1 MTSAIPSYQCMA
13 ASLVPHRLIFKWPT
27 MSSAFSTSSVNNN
40 FANMASGVKLSD
52 GVKLAYDDIKK
63 HAKYLYAIFI
73 IKVFCRTSGVL
84 WHFTKSPLNPNK
96 SFNENHFCRMAR
108 L

>member
-1 MTSAIPSYQCMA
+1 MLLPLNTFATYS
-13 ASLVPHRLIFKWPT
+13 
-27 MSSAFSTSSVNNN
+27 FSNN

-73 IKVFCRTSGVL
+73 IKVFCRT
-84 WHFTKSPLNPNK
+84 
-96 SFNENHFCRMAR
+96 
-108 L
+108 